1 MIINKQEY
9 NYLVDAINERSVEL
23 DGNFVADN
31 LRMLGV
37 MNRFYFDQNRVD
49 VNVGRV
55 FDYIAEEMSGIYGE
69 AYACSVDEVLYMLDD
84 EVKVEETV

>member
-9 NYLVDAINERSVEL
+9 NYLVDTINERSVEL

-49 VNVGRV
+49 VNVGQV
-55 FDYIAEEMSGIYGE
+55 FDYIAEEMGGIYGE
-69 AYACSVDEVLYMLDD
+69 AYACSVDEVLAMLDD
-84 EVKVEETV
+84 EVKVESAA